1 MEKLINSSHTSLS
14 LQMNRVGRN
23 GYLNGVSTTLNTQDS
38 ADTLSSH
45 ACTSIL
51 ITIRHPND

>member
-23 GYLNGVSTTLNTQDS
+23 GYLNGVNNTQHS
-38 ADTLSSH
+38 RFS
-45 ACTSIL
+45 
-51 ITIRHPND
+51 